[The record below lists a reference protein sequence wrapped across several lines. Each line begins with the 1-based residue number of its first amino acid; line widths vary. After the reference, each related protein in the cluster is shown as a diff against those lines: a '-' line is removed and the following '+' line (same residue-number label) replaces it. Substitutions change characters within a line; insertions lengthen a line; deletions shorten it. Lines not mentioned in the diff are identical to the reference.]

1 MLHAQPQDRDYL
13 IDSLDDVETL
23 VDELSINVQDHHWLV
38 YCAMGGHEHYDLPDI
53 DPQSCVNTPE
63 LYMAAA

>member
-13 IDSLDDVETL
+13 IDSLDDVETV

-53 DPQSCVNTPE
+53 APHTGFSIPE